1 MERLKKINSICNIIT
16 IALLILY
23 LNIGTA
29 ILIFFK
35 LSYLEFSYGLYIFGT
50 LALIQYIVFKILN
63 KERIILKDLFIL
75 LLIFFLIISYLFAY
89 RKNDALFGVITRNE
103 GLFSL
108 VSYYTLYLLAST
120 INVKS
125 QRKLLNIFLFTGFI
139 QIIIGVMQTM
149 QITNILGYDRS
160 LNWSTNFKFA
170 SGTLGNPNFYSTYI
184 LMCTL
189 YSQGRLLEKKSLG
202 WIIIFLI
209 FVSGLIIGNTTS
221 CMIAFILCFFAVL
234 IKKINK
240 KNIKK
245 VFFTLVISSVVI
257 ICSLSFFDKFVNHRI
272 SYTMN
277 KNINEIREIFK
288 NGITDSTGNY
298 RVYIWRNTISKIPE
312 YFLTGIGID
321 NFSYIND
328 GHYLCAGDKKYQCFD
343 KAHNEYLQI
352 LITDGVIT
360 FLIYISFIIYI
371 LITSKNCLKGTKF
384 AVYGYLIQALFNI
397 SVIQVAPIFYVLL
410 GFMSYKSKLGTEVTH
425 E

>member
-170 SGTLGNPNFYSTYI
+170 SGTFGNPNFYSTYI
-184 LMCTL
+184 LMCAL
-189 YSQGRLLEKKSLG
+189 YSLGRLLENKSLG

-209 FVSGLIIGNTTS
+209 FVSGLVIGNTTS
-221 CMIAFILCFFAVL
+221 CMIAFILCFLVVF

-245 VFFTLVISSVVI
+245 VVFALVISSVVI

-328 GHYLCAGDKKYQCFD
+328 GNYLCAGDKNYQCFD

-371 LITSKNCLKGTKF
+371 LITSKNYLKGTKF

>member
-170 SGTLGNPNFYSTYI
+170 SGTFGNPNFYSTYI
-184 LMCTL
+184 LMCAL
-189 YSQGRLLEKKSLG
+189 YSLGRLLENKSLG

-209 FVSGLIIGNTTS
+209 FVSGLVIGNTTS
-221 CMIAFILCFFAVL
+221 CMIAFILCFLVVF

-245 VFFTLVISSVVI
+245 VVFALVISSVVI

-328 GHYLCAGDKKYQCFD
+328 GNYLCAGDKNYQCFD

-371 LITSKNCLKGTKF
+371 LITSKNYLKETKF

>member
-89 RKNDALFGVITRNE
+89 KKNDALFGVITRNE

-108 VSYYTLYLLAST
+108 VSYYALYLLAST

-170 SGTLGNPNFYSTYI
+170 SGTFGNPNFYSTYI
-184 LMCTL
+184 LMCAL
-189 YSQGRLLEKKSLG
+189 YSLGRLLENKSLG

-209 FVSGLIIGNTTS
+209 FVSGLVIGNTTS
-221 CMIAFILCFFAVL
+221 CMIAFILCFLVVF

-245 VFFTLVISSVVI
+245 VVFALVISSVVI

-328 GHYLCAGDKKYQCFD
+328 GNYLCAGDKNYQCFD

-371 LITSKNCLKGTKF
+371 LITSKNYLKGTKF

>member
-1 MERLKKINSICNIIT
+1 MESLKKINSICNIIT

-50 LALIQYIVFKILN
+50 LALIQYIVGKILN
-63 KERIILKDLFIL
+63 RERIILKDLFIL

-108 VSYYTLYLLAST
+108 VSYYALYLLAST

-170 SGTLGNPNFYSTYI
+170 SGTFGNPNFYSTYI
-184 LMCTL
+184 LMCAL
-189 YSQGRLLEKKSLG
+189 YSLGRLLENKSLG

-209 FVSGLIIGNTTS
+209 FVSGLVIGNTTS
-221 CMIAFILCFFAVL
+221 CMIAFILCFLVVF

-245 VFFTLVISSVVI
+245 VVFALVISSVVI

-328 GHYLCAGDKKYQCFD
+328 GNYLCAGDKNYQCFD

-371 LITSKNCLKGTKF
+371 LITSKNYLKGTKF

-410 GFMSYKSKLGTEVTH
+410 GFMSYKSKLGTEVTY